1 MISLSPRPFKF
12 IYIEQVL
19 GFSSAA
25 PRLANCP
32 IFLGNSREHLLGMC
46 HGEMV
51 LEVNAEVPYGGTG
64 GCRSY
69 GVDAELNSVVWHGR
83 ISGVDEHRLTS
94 FA

>member
-1 MISLSPRPFKF
+1 MEFRGIRDFPIPRPFKF

-51 LEVNAEVPYGGTG
+51 LEVNAEVPTG
-64 GCRSY
+64 VLAVAGATESTQS
-69 GVDAELNSVVWHGR
+69 L
-83 ISGVDEHRLTS
+83 IP
-94 FA
+94 

>member
-1 MISLSPRPFKF
+1 MEFRRNSGGFPIPRPFKF

-51 LEVNAEVPYGGTG
+51 LEVNAEVLTG
-64 GCRSY
+64 VLAVAGATESTQS
-69 GVDAELNSVVWHGR
+69 L
-83 ISGVDEHRLTS
+83 IP
-94 FA
+94 